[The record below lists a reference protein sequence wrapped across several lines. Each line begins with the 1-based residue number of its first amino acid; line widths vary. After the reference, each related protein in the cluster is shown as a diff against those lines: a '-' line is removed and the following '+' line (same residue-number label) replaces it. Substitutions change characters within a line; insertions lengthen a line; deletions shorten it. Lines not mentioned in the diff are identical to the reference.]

1 MAGIEEQQAH
11 YKRDY
16 QGMVRELLATHP
28 LDEAMSLAVGGDY
41 EKCGRIQESLLQMF
55 DVDQTSS
62 IIDLG
67 CGSGRLASQLSRHY
81 RGSYLGIDVVKELLD
96 YADSKTSPNFRF
108 AEVDKINIPA
118 PNASADLVTAFSLF
132 THLLHEETFLYLEE
146 TRRVLKPGGVLIFSF
161 LEYGGAGHVEVFK
174 GSLEQYRSGQ
184 AKHLNVFIEQ
194 QAIGLWAQM
203 LGLTLCQIING
214 RDAVFP
220 IDDLVTCWG
229 GHVKT
234 NFCAV
239 GQSLA
244 VLQKPLILS

>member
-1 MAGIEEQQAH
+1 
-11 YKRDY
+11 
-16 QGMVRELLATHP
+16 MVHELLATHS

-41 EKCGRIQESLLQMF
+41 ERCGKIQESLLLMF
-55 DVDQTSS
+55 DVGQTSS

-67 CGSGRLASQLSRHY
+67 CGSGRLASRLSRHY

-108 AEVDKINIPA
+108 AEVDQIQIPA
-118 PNASADLVTAFSLF
+118 PDASADLVTAFSLF

-146 TRRVLKPGGVLIFSF
+146 TLRVLKPGGLVVFSF
-161 LEYGGAGHVEVFK
+161 LEYEGAGHVEIFQ
-174 GSLEQYRSGQ
+174 GSLEQYRAGQ

-194 QAIGLWAQM
+194 QAIVLWAKL
-203 LGLTLCQIING
+203 LGLSLCQIING
-214 RDAVFP
+214 RHSVFP
-220 IDDLVTCWG
+220 IDELGTCWN

-234 NFCAV
+234 DFCAF

-244 VLQKPLILS
+244 VLQKPPISS